1 MSLHRLQAYLH
12 CKELDV
18 ATNHVESLP
27 EHPDQV
33 CVEEGEFS
41 WEEDSS
47 SRSTLR
53 NLNVK
58 VKNIELLACVGAV
71 GSGKSSFLASVFG
84 EMHKLHGQVLKI
96 ITIFCVYYTSRRLI
110 LVHYMPSFSL
120 QIDLKFCTNQGRIDY
135 DLKVIASTI
144 C

>member
-12 CKELDV
+12 SKELEVD
-18 ATNHVESLP
+18 AKDAESLP
-27 EHPDQV
+27 EHPNQV

-58 VKNIELLACVGAV
+58 VKNGELLACVGAV
-71 GSGKSSFLASVFG
+71 GSGKSSFLASVLG

-96 ITIFCVYYTSRRLI
+96 IAQV
-110 LVHYMPSFSL
+110 
-120 QIDLKFCTNQGRIDY
+120 K
-135 DLKVIASTI
+135 A
-144 C
+144 